1 MKHLAE
7 VSSLTIS
14 RPSRIEGR
22 VCLPGSKSET
32 NRLLLLGALCRKP
45 FRIYNYSSS
54 QDSQVFIDFLKG
66 LGVRLELSE
75 NICTIYGCLLDS
87 HFREFEID
95 LRDAGTGLRFL
106 TAIAPFLDGAIVFR
120 GSEQLTKR
128 PILPLLQTLTEAG
141 AKIDYLEKEGF
152 LPYRITGEP
161 RLQPQN
167 FKLDTALSSQ
177 LLSGLLLLAPLLPK
191 GFRIYV
197 KGFDNASTAYVQ
209 MTLDILQA
217 VGIVWKKFGSNCLE
231 LEKNQICVADY
242 HVENDWTA
250 ASYWLGLASTLPAQV
265 TLPNLRLSS
274 RQGDARQ
281 VQFFTKWSLEITEW
295 NKDIYIKN
303 NLGNL
308 VNSFDIDFS
317 STPDIAQTFAVLA
330 CFAKKKS
337 RLTGLHALPYK
348 ETNRLEALVEE
359 LTRLGV
365 EVNATRDSLEIYPA
379 PILSDIYVK
388 SHNDHRMAMSFA
400 LLANLVETVTIIDPK
415 VVVKSYP
422 GFWEDMEK
430 VGYAINYHFD

>member
-1 MKHLAE
+1 MKRLAE
-7 VSSLTIS
+7 ASSLTIS
-14 RPSRIEGR
+14 RPLRIEGK
-22 VCLPGSKSET
+22 VFLPGSKSET

-45 FRIYNYSSS
+45 FRIYNYSLS

-66 LGVRLELSE
+66 LGVSLELGE

-87 HFREFEID
+87 RFTELEID

-106 TAIAPFLDGAIVFR
+106 TAIAPFLDGAIIFR
-120 GSEQLTKR
+120 GSEQLKKR
-128 PILPLLQTLTEAG
+128 PIIPLLQTLTEAG
-141 AKIDYLEKEGF
+141 AKIDYLENEGF
-152 LPYRITGEP
+152 LPYKITGDP
-161 RLQPQN
+161 RRLPQN
-167 FKLDTALSSQ
+167 FKLDTSLSSQ
-177 LLSGLLLLAPLLPK
+177 LLSGLLLLAPLFQK

-197 KGFDNASTAYVQ
+197 KGWETSSTAYLQ

-217 VGIVWKKFGSNCLE
+217 VGIVWKKFRSDCLE
-231 LEKNQICVADY
+231 LEKNEICITDY
-242 HVENDWTA
+242 YIENDWTA
-250 ASYWLGLASTLPAQV
+250 ASYWLGLASTLPAQL

-274 RQGDARQ
+274 KQGDARQ
-281 VQFFTKWSLEITEW
+281 VQFFTKWSLEVTEW
-295 NKDIYIKN
+295 NKDVYVKN

-308 VNSFDIDFS
+308 VNSFELDFS

-337 RLTGLHALPYK
+337 RLTGLHSLPYK

-379 PILSDIYVK
+379 PILNDIYIK

-415 VVVKSYP
+415 VVIKSYP
-422 GFWEDMEK
+422 SFWEDMEK
-430 VGYAINYHFD
+430 VGYTITYNFD

>member
-1 MKHLAE
+1 MKRLAE
-7 VSSLTIS
+7 ASSLTIS
-14 RPSRIEGR
+14 RPSKLEGR

-45 FRIYNYSSS
+45 FRVYNYSLS

-66 LGVRLELSE
+66 LGVNLELSE
-75 NICTIYGCLLDS
+75 NTCTIYGCLLDS
-87 HFREFEID
+87 RFTEFEID

-106 TAIAPFLDGAIVFR
+106 TAIACFLDGAIVFR
-120 GSEQLTKR
+120 GSEQLTQR

-141 AKIDYLEKEGF
+141 AKIEYLEREGF
-152 LPYRITGEP
+152 LPYKIIGEP
-161 RLQPQN
+161 QLKPPN

-177 LLSGLLLLAPLLPK
+177 LLSGLLLLGPLLQK

-217 VGIVWKKFGSNCLE
+217 VGIVWKKFSSNCLE
-231 LEKNQICVADY
+231 LEKNEIGVTDY
-242 HVENDWTA
+242 HIENDWTA
-250 ASYWLGLASTLPAQV
+250 ASYWLGLASTLPSQV
-265 TLPNLRLSS
+265 TLPNLWLSS

-281 VQFFTKWSLEITEW
+281 VQFFTQWGLEVTES

-317 STPDIAQTFAVLA
+317 ATPDIAQTFAVLA

-337 RLTGLHALPYK
+337 RLTGLHSLPYK

-415 VVVKSYP
+415 VVIKSYP

-430 VGYAINYHFD
+430 VGYTITYHFD